1 MKGLA
6 ATVNTLLTETVLND
20 NFSAYGGKV
29 ENLGII
35 SDNVEENYV
44 GLAPSTQWSD
54 GFTEDDYKALVAD
67 MNAGKI
73 TVDNNTE
80 EMPAV
85 SITVNDFGSI
95 K

>member
-20 NFSAYGGKV
+20 NFAAYGGKV

-44 GLAPSTQWSD
+44 
-54 GFTEDDYKALVAD
+54 
-67 MNAGKI
+67 
-73 TVDNNTE
+73 
-80 EMPAV
+80 
-85 SITVNDFGSI
+85 
-95 K
+95 